1 MKPRHQTLAH
11 DATTNTRRQLQLI
24 RARSPRRRA
33 QRQKVACFRQ
43 RPVAHSP
50 QGGYRR
56 INGQGCNDRPVT
68 VHKGQGVQF
77 GAAVEVADGHLNIR
91 RHLVVAVIPLLP
103 REAVGLVRGTVS
115 QNPCSSNI
123 ALVLF
128 PLVPAIELYRRVTP
142 AHEDGPNCLPGRA
155 MTARDRLVPEGVQ
168 IGSTP
173 LQLQDSC
180 EAVTYFLVCQ
190 PRPWHDSPLA
200 GHGWWFGAA
209 LGLGLRLLGRLL
221 EPFRVAPGVVF
232 LALLDCLGQYRPA
245 LGLRTPVPLQ
255 VPLQLERFQ
264 LLGRHDLLQFVL
276 LTWTK
281 NAPLAGH
288 VHKHARFDHPIVLV
302 LGHLTL
308 PRYAPRTSAHPAAGS
323 HSPALR
329 SAAPGRCWP
338 RRNRRSRRGHR
349 SPAARWPARHTPW
362 PASPGQRR
370 CGQPSYRPG
379 SPPPAAPARPWCACR
394 SNRHHRTHR
403 PSFR

>member
-190 PRPWHDSPLA
+190 PRPGTTHL
-200 GHGWWFGAA
+200 
-209 LGLGLRLLGRLL
+209 LLGTGGGLAPPSVSAFAFSAAFLSRSRLRRAL
-221 EPFRVAPGVVF
+221 FSLRSLTASRSTRPPAPFALQSPSRAPCSLSVSSCSAVMASSRSSSWPGPKM
-232 LALLDCLGQYRPA
+232 RP
-245 LGLRTPVPLQ
+245 
-255 VPLQLERFQ
+255 
-264 LLGRHDLLQFVL
+264 
-276 LTWTK
+276 
-281 NAPLAGH
+281 
-288 VHKHARFDHPIVLV
+288 
-302 LGHLTL
+302 
-308 PRYAPRTSAHPAAGS
+308 
-323 HSPALR
+323 SPATSKSTPERITRLSLSLLAITAPSVR
-329 SAAPGRCWP
+329 CRLPACRQAARDEV
-338 RRNRRSRRGHR
+338 
-349 SPAARWPARHTPW
+349 SPACLQAGGTRH
-362 PASPGQRR
+362 R
-370 CGQPSYRPG
+370 
-379 SPPPAAPARPWCACR
+379 
-394 SNRHHRTHR
+394 
-403 PSFR
+403 